1 MSLGEGIAENM
12 AAQQIFRVARLQC
25 SILRM
30 VVQDEKYC
38 FTLR

>member
-12 AAQQIFRVARLQC
+12 AAQKIFRVARLQC

-30 VVQDEKYC
+30 VVRNENYC